1 MTDQLVVTQE
11 AKIGW
16 SELALPIKGR
26 FIFRD
31 HEGGARAAA
40 FDAEKQRL
48 RRRFLPFRHRAKYFR
63 VRHFCKANAE
73 PLAQGEF
80 KNRRKSRSAVTRRKC
95 FSRQNPPPTPK
106 MRSDEKIALTPADS
120 GRQTNQ
126 RLVSR
131 MRNSAVYCGLKIPRN
146 CIASSLSF

>member
-1 MTDQLVVTQE
+1 MADQLVVTQE

-16 SELALPIKGR
+16 SGLALPIKGR

-80 KNRRKSRSAVTRRKC
+80 KNRRKSRSCRGNEAEEFFAPKSASYSENEIGRKDHPHPGPLPQERGKHALRPGIFT
-95 FSRQNPPPTPK
+95 FS
-106 MRSDEKIALTPADS
+106 
-120 GRQTNQ
+120 G
-126 RLVSR
+126 V
-131 MRNSAVYCGLKIPRN
+131 
-146 CIASSLSF
+146 